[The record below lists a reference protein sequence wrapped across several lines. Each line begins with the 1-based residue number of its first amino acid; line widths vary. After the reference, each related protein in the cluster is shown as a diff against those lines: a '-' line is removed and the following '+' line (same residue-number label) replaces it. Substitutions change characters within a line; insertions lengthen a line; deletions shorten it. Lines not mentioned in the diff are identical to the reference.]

1 METRASQLEWFQYF
15 EYKTYSSQL
24 IMSLPQL
31 IEDLQRLSEDQDSAD
46 VVFICGRDERIY
58 AHRLMLMAR

>member
-1 METRASQLEWFQYF
+1 
-15 EYKTYSSQL
+15 
-24 IMSLPQL
+24 MSLPQL
-31 IEDLQRLSEDQDSAD
+31 IDDLQRLSEDQDSAD